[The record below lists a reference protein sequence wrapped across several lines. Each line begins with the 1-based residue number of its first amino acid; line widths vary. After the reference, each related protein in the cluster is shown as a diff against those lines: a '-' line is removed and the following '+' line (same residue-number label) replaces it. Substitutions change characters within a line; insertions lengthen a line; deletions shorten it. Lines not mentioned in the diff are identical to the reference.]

1 MAPVDWLILAII
13 AVSTL
18 ISIKRGF
25 VKEALSLVSWIA
37 AFLVARMFG
46 HHLAALLVD
55 QISIPSVRLGV
66 SFALLFIATLILGSV
81 VNYLVGELIKITG
94 LSGADRVFGMVF
106 GAARGVLIIVVLV
119 AVARLTP
126 MVEDPWWQASFL
138 IPHFQ
143 EIEDQLRELLLGNQ
157 DLLSA

>member
-1 MAPVDWLILAII
+1 LTPVDWLILAAI
-13 AVSTL
+13 AISTL

-25 VKEALSLVSWIA
+25 VKEALSLASWVA
-37 AFLVARMFG
+37 AFLVARLFG

-66 SFALLFIATLILGSV
+66 AFALLFTATLILGSV
-81 VNYLVGELIKITG
+81 VSYLVGEIVKMVG

-106 GAARGVLIIVVLV
+106 GAARGLLIIVVLV

-126 MVEDPWWQASFL
+126 VIEDPWWQTSYL

-143 EIEDQLRELLLGNQ
+143 EFEDQLRELLLGDQ